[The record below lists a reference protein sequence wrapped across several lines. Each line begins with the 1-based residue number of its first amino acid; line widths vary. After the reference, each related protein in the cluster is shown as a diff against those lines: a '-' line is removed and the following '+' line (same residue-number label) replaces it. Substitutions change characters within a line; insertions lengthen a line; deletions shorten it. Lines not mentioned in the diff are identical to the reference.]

1 MEHFPQFLPI
11 LSLFILVLIY
21 THKRTIRKN
30 PKKPIKPTAPEP
42 SESLPFVG
50 HLHLLHGQVPVA
62 RILGKMADDYGPA
75 FSLRLGSHRAFVV
88 SNWELIKECFT
99 TNDRNFASRPKLAV
113 SRYMGYNEAVFAL
126 APYGPYWRE
135 IRKMVTLEML
145 TSQRLEKLKNVGN
158 SEVKWFVDELFL
170 LSNVKNGDR
179 KVEMTKWFENVT
191 FNIIVRMLAGK
202 RFSNGCSDEDLR
214 VKEAIKKGLYL
225 SGVFVVSDV
234 IPNLEWMD
242 IGGHLKAMK
251 QASKEL
257 DSIFGKWLDEH
268 VEKRKEYCG
277 DKETDFMDV
286 MLSTLSN
293 DAEMFGH
300 GRDTVIKATTLILI
314 LTGSE
319 STAETL
325 TWALS
330 LLLNNTHALQAVQ
343 KELDIHV
350 GREKWVEESDIKKLR
365 YLQAVVKET
374 LRMYPPGPLAGP
386 REAIEDC
393 NIGGYHVSKGT
404 RLIVNV
410 WKLHHDPQVWSDP
423 HEFRPER
430 FLEEHSNVNYQG
442 KNFEYI
448 PFSSGRRMCPASTF
462 ALQVVHLT
470 LARLLQGFDLS
481 TPMRKPVDMSEG
493 LGIALPKVKPLE
505 VVITPRLSTELYD
518 RNPRDQLEDS
528 GIA

>member
-1 MEHFPQFLPI
+1 
-11 LSLFILVLIY
+11 
-21 THKRTIRKN
+21 
-30 PKKPIKPTAPEP
+30 
-42 SESLPFVG
+42 
-50 HLHLLHGQVPVA
+50 
-62 RILGKMADDYGPA
+62 MADDYGPA

-88 SNWELIKECFT
+88 SNWQMVKECFT
-99 TNDRNFASRPKLAV
+99 TNDRNFATRPNMAV
-113 SRYMGYNEAVFAL
+113 SRYMGYNQAVFAL

-145 TSQRLEKLKNVGN
+145 TSQRLEKLKNFRN
-158 SEVKWFVDELFL
+158 SEVKWFVNELFS
-170 LSNVKNGDR
+170 LSASKNRDG
-179 KVEMTKWFENVT
+179 KVEMMKRFENVM

-202 RFSNGCSDEDLR
+202 RFSSGGSDESGNEDLR

-234 IPNLEWMD
+234 IPSLELMD

-251 QASKEL
+251 QAAKEL
-257 DSIFGKWLDEH
+257 DSILEKWLDEH
-268 VEKRKEYCG
+268 VEKRTEYGG

-286 MLSTLSN
+286 MLSKLSK
-293 DAEMFGH
+293 DAEMFSY
-300 GRDTVIKATTLILI
+300 GRDTIIKATTLILI

-325 TWALS
+325 TWTLS
-330 LLLNNTHALQAVQ
+330 LLLNTPRVLQAVQ

-350 GREKWVEESDIKKLR
+350 GREKWVEESDIKNLR

-393 NIGGYHVSKGT
+393 NIGGYHISKGT

-410 WKLHHDPQVWSDP
+410 WKLHRDPQVWSDP

-430 FLEEHSNVNYQG
+430 FLEEHSEVNYQG
-442 KNFEYI
+442 QNFEYI

-481 TPMRKPVDMSEG
+481 TPMGMPVDMSEG

-505 VVITPRLSTELYD
+505 VVIAPRLSSELYD
-518 RNPRDQLEDS
+518 
-528 GIA
+528 

>member
-1 MEHFPQFLPI
+1 MELVHQFLQI
-11 LSLFILVLIY
+11 FGLLIFVLIY
-21 THKRTIRKN
+21 THKRNN
-30 PKKPIKPTAPEP
+30 PKQPIESAAPEP
-42 SESLPFVG
+42 SGALPFVG
-50 HLHLLHGQVPVA
+50 HLHHLHGQAPVA

-88 SNWELIKECFT
+88 SNWQMVKECFT
-99 TNDRNFASRPKLAV
+99 TNDRNFATRPNMAV
-113 SRYMGYNEAVFAL
+113 SRYMGYNQAVFAL

-145 TSQRLEKLKNVGN
+145 TSQRLEKLKNVRN
-158 SEVKWFVDELFL
+158 SEVKWFVNELFS
-170 LSNVKNGDR
+170 LSASKNRDGE
-179 KVEMTKWFENVT
+179 VEMMKRFENVT

-202 RFSNGCSDEDLR
+202 RFSSGGSDESGNEDLR

-234 IPNLEWMD
+234 IPTLEWMD

-251 QASKEL
+251 QAAKEL
-257 DSIFGKWLDEH
+257 DSILGKWLDEH
-268 VEKRKEYCG
+268 VEKRVEYGG

-286 MLSTLSN
+286 MLSKLPK
-293 DAEMFGH
+293 DAEMYGH
-300 GRDTVIKATTLILI
+300 GHDAIIKATTLILI

-330 LLLNNTHALQAVQ
+330 LLLNTPLVLQAVQ

-350 GREKWVEESDIKKLR
+350 GREKWVEESDIKNLP
-365 YLQAVVKET
+365 YLQAIVKET

-393 NIGGYHVSKGT
+393 NIGGYHISKGT

-410 WKLHHDPQVWSDP
+410 WKLHRDPQVWSDP

-430 FLEEHSNVNYQG
+430 FIEEHSEVNYQG
-442 KNFEYI
+442 QNFEYI
-448 PFSSGRRMCPASTF
+448 PFSTGRRMCPASTF

-481 TPMRKPVDMSEG
+481 TPMGMPVDMSEG

-505 VVITPRLSTELYD
+505 VVITPRLSSELYD
-518 RNPRDQLEDS
+518 
-528 GIA
+528 